1 VAGRVVPAFA
11 DVFLTDLLV
20 GQTLEQVAMAC
31 VDAPATDRLRKR
43 RPPDLSGDHPIAGVI
58 RTGDAVLVP
67 EVPAAWREH
76 WIGSPEEQDLWGGM
90 PLTSV
95 VIVPI
100 TSHRQTH
107 GALTFGLARSGR
119 RYDPTDLAALRDIGV
134 RTALALDT
142 ARVFRDLEAEQ
153 HHRDEFLAMLAHEL
167 RNPLSA
173 VTTGL
178 AVLEQVDPVS
188 RARLLAILGRQS
200 RHLARLLN
208 DLLDVSG
215 VRFGRLVLDR
225 QRLDLRDLARDA
237 LEVVRTARTAVGPA
251 IELRTD
257 AVPVTV
263 VGDAD
268 RLQQTIANLLDNA
281 VKYTPTDGSIAV
293 SVRVEEGDAVV
304 RVRDTGVGIAPEFL
318 PRIFDV
324 FSRAG
329 SSGGQSRPG
338 LGLGLSVVRELV
350 VKHGGSV
357 SATSPGVGR
366 GSEFA
371 VRLPLDSSEDAPHP
385 EEARSAPVERSIL
398 IVEDHPDACDGLCIA
413 LSLKGHHV
421 RAARTGRDAIEET
434 RVQPPEIA
442 LVDIGLPDI
451 DGYEVGRIIRNQPGG
466 DGVYLVAL
474 TGLSAPAD
482 VDNALRAGFDS
493 YIVKPVDPEKLVE
506 VIAHAHR

>member
-1 VAGRVVPAFA
+1 M
-11 DVFLTDLLV
+11 LV
-20 GQTLEQVAMAC
+20 SE
-31 VDAPATDRLRKR
+31 
-43 RPPDLSGDHPIAGVI
+43 
-58 RTGDAVLVP
+58 VL
-67 EVPAAWREH
+67 ASWREH
-76 WIGSPEEQDLWGGM
+76 WVSSPEEQELWDRM

-100 TSHRQTH
+100 ASHRQTH
-107 GALTFGLARSGR
+107 GALTFGFGPSGR
-119 RYDPTDLAALRDIGV
+119 RYDPADVAALKDIAL
-134 RTALALDT
+134 RMALALDT
-142 ARVFRDLEAEQ
+142 ARLFHDLEAEQ

-173 VTTGL
+173 VTSGL

-188 RARLLAILGRQS
+188 RARLLEILSRQS

-237 LEVVRTARTAVGPA
+237 LEVVRTARTAAGPA

-257 AVPVTV
+257 SAPVTV

-293 SVRVEEGDAVV
+293 SVAAEDGEAVV
-304 RVRDTGVGIAPEFL
+304 RVRDSGAGIAPEFL
-318 PRIFDV
+318 PRVFDV

-329 SSGGQSRPG
+329 SGKQSRPG

-371 VRLPLDSSEDAPHP
+371 VRLPLEREADAPPP
-385 EEARSAPVERSIL
+385 EETRSAPVERSIL
-398 IVEDHPDACDGLCIA
+398 IVEDHADACDGLRIA

-421 RAARTGRDAIEET
+421 RAAMTGRDAIEET

-451 DGYEVGRIIRNQPGG
+451 DGYEVGRIIRSQPGG

-474 TGLSAPAD
+474 TGLSTPAD

-493 YIVKPVDPEKLVE
+493 YMVKPVDPEKLVE